1 MLYGKESKM
10 EKTETLFLPS
20 DDLLKY
26 CGSPLNREDSE
37 RIFSYASF
45 AVKKMFRKL
54 GKPYDKLK
62 LSVFEGIFSGISSI
76 SEITSKK
83 YSDHSREQQK
93 KLMSCVTLDEICKG
107 KPVFF
112 YSISE
117 ENGRY
122 RLLPPVRLSVQLEGD
137 VAGFEK
143 TAAKIKKS
151 SESKRSYPLLT
162 ALLMKKRDDL
172 LFKIGAAVM
181 KTSVKELAF
190 VTRFNEETFFKN
202 VPMKPFENGRLNI
215 SDKETSGAFAAL
227 YAMTFYDLSFR
238 DIYTV
243 DEVFGFSETGI
254 RSKDTAK
261 REATMRLS
269 DELEK
274 ADDNTIAAVLKKMGE
289 TLLKIPLPEIDT
301 KNFVTSAENY
311 VYYNAV
317 SNMGTAYIKA
327 AAYGSGNDGDIFA
340 RALKRAVLLEDHKFA
355 ALLCE
360 ETAALA
366 EKGKHGISRSRSRKK
381 AAEVRKRAE
390 KEKADE
396 QKMQSMSEGM

>member
-1 MLYGKESKM
+1 
-10 EKTETLFLPS
+10 
-20 DDLLKY
+20 
-26 CGSPLNREDSE
+26 
-37 RIFSYASF
+37 
-45 AVKKMFRKL
+45 
-54 GKPYDKLK
+54 
-62 LSVFEGIFSGISSI
+62 
-76 SEITSKK
+76 
-83 YSDHSREQQK
+83 
-93 KLMSCVTLDEICKG
+93 MSCAALDEICKG

-112 YSISE
+112 YPISE

-137 VAGFEK
+137 AAGFEK

-151 SESKRSYPLLT
+151 SESKRSYPLLA
-162 ALLMKKRDDL
+162 ALLMKKRGGL

-202 VPMKPFENGRLNI
+202 VPMKPFENGRLDI
-215 SDKETSGAFAAL
+215 SEKDSLTAFAAL
-227 YAMTFYDLSFR
+227 YAMTFYGLSFR

-269 DELEK
+269 EELEK
-274 ADDNTIAAVLKKMGE
+274 ADNDTIAANLKKMGE
-289 TLLKIPLPEIDT
+289 TLLNIPLPEIDA
-301 KNFVTSAENY
+301 KNFVTLAENY

-327 AAYGSGNDGDIFA
+327 ARFEKVAAYGSGIDGDIFA
-340 RALKRAVLLEDHKFA
+340 RALKRAALLENYKFA

-366 EKGKHGISRSRSRKK
+366 KKGRRGISRSRNRKK
-381 AAEVRKRAE
+381 AEYVRKMAE
-390 KEKADE
+390 KERADE
-396 QKMQSMSEGM
+396 QKM

>member
-1 MLYGKESKM
+1 M

-26 CGSPLNREDSE
+26 CGSPLDREDSE

-76 SEITSKK
+76 SEITFKK
-83 YSDHSREQQK
+83 YSDSSREQQK
-93 KLMSCVTLDEICKG
+93 KLMSCAALDEICRG

-112 YSISE
+112 YPISE
-117 ENGRY
+117 ENGKY

-137 VAGFEK
+137 SDGFEK

-162 ALLMKKRDDL
+162 ALLMKKRSGL

-190 VTRFNEETFFKN
+190 VNRFNEETFFKN
-202 VPMKPFENGRLNI
+202 VPMKPFENGTLNI
-215 SDKETSGAFAAL
+215 SEKDALVAFAAL

-261 REATMRLS
+261 REATVRLS
-269 DELEK
+269 GELEK
-274 ADDNTIAAVLKKMGE
+274 ADNDTIAAALKKMGE
-289 TLLKIPLPEIDT
+289 TLLNIPLPEIDT
-301 KNFVTSAENY
+301 KNFVTLAENY

-327 AAYGSGNDGDIFA
+327 AEPEKKAAAHGSGYDGDIFA
-340 RALKRAVLLEDHKFA
+340 RALKRAELLENYKFA

-366 EKGKHGISRSRSRKK
+366 EKGQRGVSRSRNRKK
-381 AAEVRKRAE
+381 AECVRKMAK
-390 KEKADE
+390 KEKTDE
-396 QKMQSMSEGM
+396 QKM

>member
-1 MLYGKESKM
+1 M
-10 EKTETLFLPS
+10 EKNETLFLPS

-26 CGSPLNREDSE
+26 CGSPLDREDSE

-112 YSISE
+112 YPISE

-122 RLLPPVRLSVQLEGD
+122 SLLPPVRLSVQLEGD
-137 VAGFEK
+137 AAGFEK
-143 TAAKIKKS
+143 TEAKIKKS

-162 ALLMKKRDDL
+162 ALLMKKRDGL

-215 SDKETSGAFAAL
+215 SEKDALGAFAAL
-227 YAMTFYDLSFR
+227 YAMTFYELSFR

-274 ADDNTIAAVLKKMGE
+274 ADDDTIAAVLKKMGE
-289 TLLKIPLPEIDT
+289 TLLKIPLPEIDV
-301 KNFVTSAENY
+301 KNFVTLAENY

-317 SNMGTAYIKA
+317 SNMGAAYIKAAGLKSEA

-340 RALKRAVLLEDHKFA
+340 SALKRAVLLEDHKFA

-366 EKGKHGISRSRSRKK
+366 EKGQHGISRSRSRKK

-396 QKMQSMSEGM
+396 QKMQFMPEGM

>member
-1 MLYGKESKM
+1 M

-54 GKPYDKLK
+54 GRPYDKLK

-76 SEITSKK
+76 SEITLKN
-83 YSDHSREQQK
+83 YSACSREQQK
-93 KLMSCVTLDEICKG
+93 KLMSCVALDEICSG

-112 YSISE
+112 YPISE
-117 ENGRY
+117 ENGKY

-137 VAGFEK
+137 AVGFEK
-143 TAAKIKKS
+143 TADKIKKS

-162 ALLMKKRDDL
+162 ALLMKKRSGL

-202 VPMKPFENGRLNI
+202 VPMNPFENGRLNI
-215 SDKETSGAFAAL
+215 SEKDALGAFAAL
-227 YAMTFYDLSFR
+227 YAMTFYSLSFR

-269 DELEK
+269 EELEK
-274 ADDNTIAAVLKKMGE
+274 SDNDTITANLKKMGE
-289 TLLKIPLPEIDT
+289 TLLNIPLPEIDV
-301 KNFVTSAENY
+301 KNFVTLAENY

-317 SNMGTAYIKA
+317 SNMGKAYIKA
-327 AAYGSGNDGDIFA
+327 TEPGTEAMDYGSGNDGDIFA
-340 RALKRAVLLEDHKFA
+340 RALKRAELLENYKFA

-366 EKGKHGISRSRSRKK
+366 EKGRRSISRSRNRKK
-381 AAEVRKRAE
+381 AEYVRKMAE
-390 KEKADE
+390 KERADE
-396 QKMQSMSEGM
+396 QKM